1 MDLTTISDA
10 INFAHEAFEDSDVYF
25 GHGSDNA
32 WDEAVFMV
40 LHVAGMPL
48 DSGEEA
54 LTVELTAGQG
64 DEVKALVKKRI
75 NEKVPLP
82 YLINRAFFAG
92 IEFYVDERVIIPRSP
107 IAELIETNFEPYVD
121 MSKVSTV
128 LDMCT
133 GSGCIA
139 IAMATYYDYIKVD
152 AVDLSQDALGV
163 ARMNVADRKL
173 EDRVNLIQSDL
184 FTAIDHKKY
193 DLIVTNPP
201 YVDAED
207 MGDLPNEYHHEPEM
221 ALASG
226 NDGLDAT
233 RVIIEKAQTHLNPGG
248 VLICEVGNSAGAVDE
263 AFKDLSLEWLEF
275 ERGGHGVFM
284 LKNSIV
290 IE

>member
-1 MDLTTISDA
+1 MNLSTIKDA
-10 INFAHEAFEDSDVYF
+10 IDFAFEHFENSGCYF

-32 WDEAVFMV
+32 WDEAVYLV
-40 LHVAGMPL
+40 LHVAGLPL
-48 DSGEEA
+48 DAGEAVLETA
-54 LTVELTAGQG
+54 LSDCQQRRVRGMVEQ
-64 DEVKALVKKRI
+64 RI
-75 NEKVPLP
+75 NYKKPLP
-82 YLINRAFFAG
+82 YIINRAFFAG
-92 IEFYVDERVIIPRSP
+92 LEFYVDERVIIPRSP
-107 IAELIETNFEPYVD
+107 IAELIETNFQPYVD

-139 IAMATYYDYIKVD
+139 IAMAAYYDYIKVD
-152 AVDLSQDALGV
+152 AVDLSQDALDV
-163 ARMNVADRKL
+163 ARMNVADHEL

-201 YVDAED
+201 YVDSED

-248 VLICEVGNSAGAVDE
+248 VLICEVGNSARAVDE
-263 AFKDLSLEWLEF
+263 AFKDLNLQWLAF

-284 LKNSIV
+284 LRS
-290 IE
+290 